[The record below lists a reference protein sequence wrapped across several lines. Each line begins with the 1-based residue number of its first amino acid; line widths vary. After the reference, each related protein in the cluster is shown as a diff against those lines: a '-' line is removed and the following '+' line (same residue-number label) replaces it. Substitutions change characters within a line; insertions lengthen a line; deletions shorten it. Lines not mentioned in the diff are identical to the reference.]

1 MVYQLN
7 IQMMPLTRRS
17 HLIVTSPVAATAA
30 WIWSITD
37 AGWRPAHGNAG
48 RSPQIPA

>member
-7 IQMMPLTRRS
+7 IQTMPLIRRS
-17 HLIVTSPVAATAA
+17 HLIVRSPVAAAAA

-37 AGWRPAHGNAG
+37 AG
-48 RSPQIPA
+48 